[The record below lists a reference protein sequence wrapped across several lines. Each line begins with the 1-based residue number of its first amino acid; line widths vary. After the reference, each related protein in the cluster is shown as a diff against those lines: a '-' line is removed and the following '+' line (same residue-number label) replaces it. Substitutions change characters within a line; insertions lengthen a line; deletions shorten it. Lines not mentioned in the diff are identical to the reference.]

1 MALSKKDRKQILR
14 NYPGRSIKELAGE
27 LGASQKEV
35 RQVLE
40 SAGIEIREDKQKLL
54 FSGFARV
61 QPFAIAIIVTAVSL
75 VYLNSIR
82 NGFHYDDIHSLL
94 ENLEVRVEWEKNPES
109 RDLFLRYFWHP
120 EYFSSRPN
128 VAMPRPLLMC
138 TFAFNY
144 LIGKYEPLGWV
155 LVNIF
160 LHMMNSVIIY
170 IGITHLTG
178 KTRIALLTALLF
190 AIHPVNTETVN
201 YINCRSESLTTLF
214 MLLTMY
220 FFSRSLREDRL
231 DLRIACFLVFAMGLL
246 TKELAIVL
254 PATLFAIDFLFIWP
268 LNKDRIS
275 IERRLLGWYLPVAA
289 VWLAYMGYREILLGH
304 TVVEKAVR
312 PVMENF
318 LTQTR
323 VLVRYI
329 RIMFLPLHLN
339 ISYENMDLLW
349 VAYEFKKDPL
359 IGGGVF
365 PSIALLATLV
375 GLMAAWC
382 RKHPVISFA
391 IANFFITLSIT
402 SVVPLNAVMN
412 DHRMYLPS
420 LGVCILLAGL
430 FDRTASYMRGDS
442 NERGRWPALVQAPA
456 VALLVLFA
464 LLTIHRN
471 FSYHTDLT
479 VWRDSIRK
487 SPEKAQVVSD
497 LGNAYYR
504 GGRKLISRGE
514 FVSDGKIDAA
524 ERAEIYQVFRKEVPV
539 GRIEDE
545 TEELFQELYVKGLN
559 RAEQLYL
566 WGIRFEPNY
575 YKAWHNLGTINYTYA
590 QLDLSNND
598 REAAMRHLRMA
609 IGYFNGASKISPN
622 GESFNDGASA
632 RLQLAKLTDD
642 EQARQKLLEDAE
654 KYYLKGIELNPALYK
669 GYINVAIIKSML
681 DKSEE
686 ALPYVEQAIRINPV
700 EPQLHFY
707 KGRFLLMDNRRIE
720 AVQAFE
726 KCLQISPGFARCK
739 QGLEAAR
746 QRMEEPLPEPTAK
759 P

>member
-382 RKHPVISFA
+382 RKHPVIKRSPH
-391 IANFFITLSIT
+391 
-402 SVVPLNAVMN
+402 V
-412 DHRMYLPS
+412 PS
-420 LGVCILLAGL
+420 LAGGVHTPGRPVRPDGLIHEGRFERARPLAASGAGPCGGVARPVRPPDHTQEFQLPHGPDSLARQHQEVARKGPGGLGPGQRILPGRQKVDQPRRVRKRRE
-430 FDRTASYMRGDS
+430 DR
-442 NERGRWPALVQAPA
+442 
-456 VALLVLFA
+456 
-464 LLTIHRN
+464 
-471 FSYHTDLT
+471 
-479 VWRDSIRK
+479 
-487 SPEKAQVVSD
+487 
-497 LGNAYYR
+497 R
-504 GGRKLISRGE
+504 GGEGGDIPG
-514 FVSDGKIDAA
+514 
-524 ERAEIYQVFRKEVPV
+524 VP
-539 GRIEDE
+539 
-545 TEELFQELYVKGLN
+545 
-559 RAEQLYL
+559 
-566 WGIRFEPNY
+566 
-575 YKAWHNLGTINYTYA
+575 
-590 QLDLSNND
+590 
-598 REAAMRHLRMA
+598 
-609 IGYFNGASKISPN
+609 
-622 GESFNDGASA
+622 
-632 RLQLAKLTDD
+632 
-642 EQARQKLLEDAE
+642 
-654 KYYLKGIELNPALYK
+654 
-669 GYINVAIIKSML
+669 
-681 DKSEE
+681 
-686 ALPYVEQAIRINPV
+686 
-700 EPQLHFY
+700 
-707 KGRFLLMDNRRIE
+707 
-720 AVQAFE
+720 
-726 KCLQISPGFARCK
+726 
-739 QGLEAAR
+739 
-746 QRMEEPLPEPTAK
+746 
-759 P
+759 